1 MSHKIS
7 CRLRFRCA
15 GVREE
20 SRLILHFGRKVDT
33 EGEEIVRR
41 GQQMHRVRRA
51 CLVGTAALCLALISV
66 PALASA
72 PCSGTLASA
81 DTAAGD
87 PSGQPL
93 QQSGG
98 LAIDTRTA
106 DAASGVSSSADAE
119 DRPAGTEA
127 NSHSDANT
135 SASPDET
142 DQDPGL
148 AAHLGAW
155 IAINDQG
162 AVDSATHAAKENP
175 APAGPAEHGGS
186 AGSDSSQPFGLP
198 RAGQV
203 SIAAVLA
210 LASTGGAVVSLV
222 IARKRHAVA
231 IGRKTPTKRA
241 ARK

>member
-1 MSHKIS
+1 M
-7 CRLRFRCA
+7 
-15 GVREE
+15 
-20 SRLILHFGRKVDT
+20 ILHFGRKVDT

-41 GQQMHRVRRA
+41 GQQMRRVRRA
-51 CLVGTAALCLALISV
+51 CLVGTATLCLALMSV

-81 DTAAGD
+81 DTAGGD
-87 PSGQPL
+87 PSGQSL
-93 QQSGG
+93 QQSGE
-98 LAIDTRTA
+98 LAIDTRTGDAAPAVSSSA
-106 DAASGVSSSADAE
+106 DAEDAAPDVSSSADAE
-119 DRPAGTEA
+119 DRSAGAEDNA
-127 NSHSDANT
+127 HSDAST
-135 SASPDET
+135 STSPDGT
-142 DQDPGL
+142 DEDLGL

-162 AVDSATHAAKENP
+162 AVDSATHAAKKNP
-175 APAGPAEHGGS
+175 APSRPAEHGGS